1 MCNADVMRRKCVTL
15 TWRLF
20 NFQGSQVTILHQ
32 TDRPYESTVHATS
45 GNCMLRGLT
54 IAHRSPSVANNY
66 AVFLQGASLKL
77 EVWHHFPWVTIS
89 CNARLLYSHAKLAN
103 IAA

>member
-1 MCNADVMRRKCVTL
+1 MQCRERMCVTL

-20 NFQGSQVTILHQ
+20 NFQGSQVTIIHQ

-66 AVFLQGASLKL
+66 ALFLQGASLTL
-77 EVWHHFPWVTIS
+77 EVWHHISRVTIT
-89 CNARLLYSHAKLAN
+89 CNARLL
-103 IAA
+103 